1 MESTVDLQGQ
11 ECYSLTDLQPVG
23 SILATTTS
31 TVVLVS
37 PANDAMAAGGQS
49 VVWRTLKAPQGLLGG
64 IGRRVS
70 TLIWGGG
77 GAGGPVGG
85 GGVGEAKLVQ
95 VVGATPQA
103 GGDEKSVY
111 VLTASHL
118 QRWGILSFM

>member
-1 MESTVDLQGQ
+1 MADRSAHR
-11 ECYSLTDLQPVG
+11 SLGTLLG
-23 SILATTTS
+23 FGELTWGRFSSI
-31 TVVLVS
+31 
-37 PANDAMAAGGQS
+37 Q

-95 VVGATPQA
+95 VVGAAPQA
-103 GGDEKSVY
+103 GGDEKSVF

-118 QRWGILSFM
+118 QRWATLEHSPSLPFHKWPEYT